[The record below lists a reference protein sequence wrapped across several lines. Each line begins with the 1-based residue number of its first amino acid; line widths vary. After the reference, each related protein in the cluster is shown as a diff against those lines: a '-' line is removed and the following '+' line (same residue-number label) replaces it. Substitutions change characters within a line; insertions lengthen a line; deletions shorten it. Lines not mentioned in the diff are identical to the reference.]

1 MKYAIGFG
9 VGLVVAATLGLIALI
24 LEDRAQYPRVSG

>member
-9 VGLVVAATLGLIALI
+9 VGVFVTVLGGAIASYYHLAQKYGAA
-24 LEDRAQYPRVSG
+24 

>member
-9 VGLVVAATLGLIALI
+9 VGVFVTVLGGALASYYH
-24 LEDRAQYPRVSG
+24 LAQKYTVPT